1 MAIATYGLGNIFHS
15 ELVELA
21 EQVAIDVS
29 GECWATVNEARV
41 SLYQSGAGRNHV
53 PCVLAGEDTA
63 NADDWNLSSQSLK
76 QKTDDFQASRPQRG
90 ARKSSGTDLLDSISR
105 SLQAG
110 ARKCRVRGDQTREL
124 EFASQLDNFL

>member
-1 MAIATYGLGNIFHS
+1 VAIAAYGFGNVFHS

-41 SLYQSGAGRNHV
+41 SLHQSGAGRNHV

-63 NADDWNLSSQSLK
+63 NPDNWNLPPQSLK
-76 QKTDDFQASRPQRG
+76 QKTDDF
-90 ARKSSGTDLLDSISR
+90 
-105 SLQAG
+105 
-110 ARKCRVRGDQTREL
+110 
-124 EFASQLDNFL
+124 